1 METRGSCEG
10 NSTTGHLR
18 EQRPCHILQ
27 ASTAATEAPFWLVIC
42 CVILDHMPF
51 CIKEQSRCQSWFRW
65 LRCAMAHLDHL
76 EIWHSQVTSLLH
88 RSSPPQRFG
97 QVLRCDPFSSQLEG
111 HLYRSFWDLA
121 VDQFSSHLHNFTITS
136 DTQLPHVQSSSLC
149 CPCIEFVDPF
159 EQDIFPVRLGGSLFF
174 LQYIVIQVLALV
186 FAECATMLLS
196 SGIRKYK
203 PPNLSIVWQ
212 PCPAS
217 VFGKQ
222 INE

>member
-1 METRGSCEG
+1 MPHSPSIHCSNGG
-10 NSTTGHLR
+10 PSTT
-18 EQRPCHILQ
+18 
-27 ASTAATEAPFWLVIC
+27 FWLVIC

-121 VDQFSSHLHNFTITS
+121 VDQFSSHLHNFTITL
-136 DTQLPHVQSSSLC
+136 DTQLTHVQSSSL
-149 CPCIEFVDPF
+149 
-159 EQDIFPVRLGGSLFF
+159 
-174 LQYIVIQVLALV
+174 
-186 FAECATMLLS
+186 
-196 SGIRKYK
+196 
-203 PPNLSIVWQ
+203 
-212 PCPAS
+212 
-217 VFGKQ
+217 
-222 INE
+222 